1 MGTRQDIDGESAVRP
16 AERRGAGVYVPVW
29 SILDHPFFLFT
40 GVGYM
45 AERGYEWWTTPM
57 VIPAKRGLV
66 CFWRMGTWWKRVRY
80 SEIEE
85 ISSTRWLGREQLG
98 IRLRGGKTIVLGA
111 HGHVWGDV
119 FAGAG
124 CYYARELRK
133 TREAI
138 LRNLRAAEAGESWER
153 LDAGSGATVW
163 RRTSGPAG

>member
-1 MGTRQDIDGESAVRP
+1 M
-16 AERRGAGVYVPVW
+16 ERRGPRLYVPVW
-29 SILDHPFFLFT
+29 SILGHPFFLFT

-98 IRLRGGKTIVLGA
+98 IRLRGGKSIVLGA
-111 HGHVWGDV
+111 NGQLL
-119 FAGAG
+119 GAG
-124 CYYARELRK
+124 CYHARELRK
-133 TREAI
+133 IREAI
-138 LRNLRAAEAGESWER
+138 LRNLRAVEGEDAWER
-153 LDAGSGATVW
+153 RDAGSGATVW
-163 RRTSGPAG
+163 RRKNGAVG